1 MFMSSS
7 MVCSSRRTGV
17 LKRVM
22 QGLTLTLLGI
32 AGTAGTAHA
41 QNHPFGSHHQAYHT
55 SALRVSAGEA
65 AADKATSDFYWQW
78 KSRYVEP
85 GCQPDEYRIRASTGE
100 AHVVSEG
107 QGYGMLISVMI
118 AGQDPQARAI
128 FDGLHRYSRR
138 HPSQNN
144 PDLMAWA
151 QDDSC
156 RDVLDHDSAT
166 DGDLD
171 IAYALLLAHEQWG
184 SGGAIDYA
192 SEATRV
198 LDAIAESNINP
209 TTRLVNLGDWA
220 PLTDDPTYSYA
231 TRSSDWM
238 LGHFRSFI
246 GHPSADWSRILTAHQ
261 TLIETMQS
269 RYASSTGL
277 LPDFIINTN
286 TTPRPAFAEFLEAPH
301 DGSYSWN
308 ASRVPWRL
316 GIDAAISGDTRSRS
330 AVSRISSWIRGKTGG
345 NPSNIRAGYTLDGRA
360 IEPYNDM
367 VFMAPF
373 AVAATADSGGQ
384 AWLDSLWSQIVS
396 TAPTEDYYG
405 DTLKL
410 LSMLCVSRNW
420 MTP

>member
-1 MFMSSS
+1 MFMSPSTVS
-7 MVCSSRRTGV
+7 SSRRTGAS
-17 LKRVM
+17 KRAL
-22 QGLTLTLLGI
+22 QGLTLSLLCI
-32 AGTAGTAHA
+32 AGSAHA
-41 QNHPFGSHHQAYHT
+41 QNHPFGSHHQAYHAST
-55 SALRVSAGEA
+55 LRVSAGQA
-65 AADKATSDFYWQW
+65 TADSATSDFYWQW

-85 GCQPDEYRIRASTGE
+85 GCRPDEYRIRASTGDG

-107 QGYGMLISVMI
+107 QGYGMLIAAMM
-118 AGQDPQARAI
+118 AGQDAQARTI
-128 FDGLHRYSRR
+128 FDGLHRYNRR

-151 QDDSC
+151 QDSSC
-156 RDVLDHDSAT
+156 SDILDHDSAT

-171 IAYALLLAHEQWG
+171 IAYALLLADAQWG
-184 SGGAIDYA
+184 SSGAVDYA
-192 SEATRV
+192 AEATRV
-198 LDAIAESNINP
+198 LKAIAASNVNP

-220 PLTDDPTYSYA
+220 RWPDDPTYYYA

-246 GHPSADWSRILTAHQ
+246 GRAGTDWSQVLSAHQ
-261 TLIETMQS
+261 TLIETMQN

-277 LPDFIINTN
+277 LPDFIVNTH
-286 TTPRPAFAEFLEAPH
+286 TTPRPADANFLEAPH

-308 ASRVPWRL
+308 AARVPWRL
-316 GIDAAISGDTRSRS
+316 GIDAAISGDARSRN
-330 AVSRISSWIRGKTGG
+330 AASRISRWIRGKTGG
-345 NPSNIRAGYTLDGRA
+345 NPSNIRAGYTLAGRA

-373 AVAATADSGGQ
+373 AVAATTDAGGQ
-384 AWLDSLWSQIVS
+384 AWLDSLWNEIVS

-420 MTP
+420 LTP

>member
-7 MVCSSRRTGV
+7 VGSSSRRKGT
-17 LKRVM
+17 LKRIL
-22 QGLTLTLLGI
+22 QGLTLTLLGV
-32 AGTAGTAHA
+32 AGSAHA
-41 QNHPFGSHHQAYHT
+41 QNHPFGSHHQPYDAST
-55 SALRVSAGEA
+55 LRVSAGQA
-65 AADKATSDFYWQW
+65 AADSATSTFYWQW

-85 GCQPDEYRIRASTGE
+85 GCQPDEYRIRASTGDG

-107 QGYGMLISVMI
+107 QGYGMLIAVMM
-118 AGQDPQARAI
+118 AGQDAQAQTI
-128 FDGLHRYSRR
+128 FDGLHRYNRR

-151 QDDSC
+151 QDSSC

-184 SGGAIDYA
+184 SSGAIDYA
-192 SEATRV
+192 AAATRV
-198 LDAIAESNINP
+198 LNAIATSNVNP

-220 PLTDDPTYSYA
+220 KWPDDPLYYYA

-246 GHPSADWSRILTAHQ
+246 GHPSTDWSRVLTAHQ
-261 TLIETMQS
+261 TLIEAMQS
-269 RYASSTGL
+269 RYASATGL
-277 LPDFIINTN
+277 LPDFIIDTQKA
-286 TTPRPAFAEFLEAPH
+286 TPRPANANFLEAPH

-316 GIDAAISGDTRSRS
+316 GIDAAISGDARSRN
-330 AVSRISSWIRGKTGG
+330 AVSKISSWIRGKTGG
-345 NPSNIRAGYTLDGRA
+345 DPRNIRAGYTLAGRA
-360 IEPYNDM
+360 IESYNDM

-405 DTLKL
+405 DSLKL